1 MTSVKTAADIRA
13 KINDSIKQES
23 YDYPWPGNNGTSQ
36 VCSGTDC
43 PEDSGTSH
51 LSIVDEYGNAVA
63 VTSSIN
69 DE

>member
-13 KINDSIKQES
+13 KINDSIKQENYS
-23 YDYPWPGNNGTSQ
+23 YNWLGNSGKSQ
-36 VCSGTDC
+36 D

-51 LSIVDEYGNAVA
+51 LSIIDGYGNAVA